1 MRMNMGEWKETPSVP
16 LLRGRSACR
25 GLEGAG
31 LGIYNAA
38 KLGCDETGGKRR
50 GMRAAIDGCN
60 ETRGNKRQTRGDA
73 RVNYT
78 SSFFIL
84 L

>member
-1 MRMNMGEWKETPSVP
+1 MMMRRGMEEWKETPSVP

-31 LGIYNAA
+31 LEGYGAA
-38 KLGCDETGGKRR
+38 KLGCDET
-50 GMRAAIDGCN
+50 
-60 ETRGNKRQTRGDA
+60 RGD
-73 RVNYT
+73 YT